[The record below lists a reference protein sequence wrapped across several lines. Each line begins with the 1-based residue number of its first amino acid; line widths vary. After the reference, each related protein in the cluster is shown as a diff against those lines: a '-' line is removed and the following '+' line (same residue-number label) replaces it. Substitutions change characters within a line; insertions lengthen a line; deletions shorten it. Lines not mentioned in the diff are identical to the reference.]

1 MPTYSGRHLSI
12 HPSIN
17 ELLQARLPAQMLG
30 ISIVRCHVLPRI
42 DFQHMARRGF
52 RVWLVRLGPGQPPVI
67 NTAFLL
73 AADIAIKCFSPGHA
87 FTFHLVTKTVPE
99 TA

>member
-1 MPTYSGRHLSI
+1 MPSYSGSHLSI

-42 DFQHMARRGF
+42 DLCSFVPFVVNRF
-52 RVWLVRLGPGQPPVI
+52 RFRLG
-67 NTAFLL
+67 F
-73 AADIAIKCFSPGHA
+73 CF
-87 FTFHLVTKTVPE
+87 
-99 TA
+99 